1 MDPGRGG
8 PTTAMHVTYYAVSG
22 PCGDLLP
29 VNRFTLTLTLTR
41 SRRA

>member
-1 MDPGRGG
+1 MARTKARRRAAGEDGRE
-8 PTTAMHVTYYAVSG
+8 YAVSG

-29 VNRFTLTLTLTR
+29 VERFTLTR